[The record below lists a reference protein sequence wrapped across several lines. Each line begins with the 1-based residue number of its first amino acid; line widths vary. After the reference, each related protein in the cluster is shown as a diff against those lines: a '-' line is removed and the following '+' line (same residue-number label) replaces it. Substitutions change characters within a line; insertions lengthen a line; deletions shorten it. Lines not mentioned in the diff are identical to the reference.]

1 MYITELSVQ
10 GPAEASVFEDKVE
23 WFSDLLRRKA
33 DENAPAWAMRILE
46 AWTPV
51 FDGLQASIYWV
62 SSQDSAQHLELL
74 NAYACEREQLRASV
88 QLGEGLIGQA
98 ARSNRMVYL
107 DDRSRFRPTRATNL
121 SAVQPA
127 AYLVAPLV
135 YNLRVEGVIEMTL
148 IRRLEEHELTLLR
161 RMGAQLGAAL
171 HTLRNE
177 EVTRGLYAQMQ
188 LKNEE
193 LIAQD
198 EEMRQNLEEM
208 AATQEELRRTKD
220 EVERRQQQFERIASN
235 IPGAL
240 LQLHEFKD
248 NEQKLIR
255 YASPRV
261 SDFFGFQAA
270 EVLGQDLMKLVE
282 VHPDD
287 KRTFVEEDSRSFEG
301 GNFMMELRVRTAQK
315 PSYRWYLFR
324 GFVASLDDGSY
335 LSDIYIDDINERK
348 EQERELYVKTEV
360 FTSSNDS
367 IWILDGPNIIDCN
380 EASALLFGL
389 ESREDMIGTT
399 PFRWSPELQPD
410 GTPSDELAA
419 VRIHKAM
426 TDGFN
431 EFEWKHMRLNGETFD
446 CEVRLNRI
454 IVGDKVL
461 LSAFH
466 RDISYRKEME
476 RSMQAEIE
484 RLRKSEADSRQREIE
499 NLQHQYELFLDRLD
513 LGVFIVRGNGVP
525 FFANQRCIDLLGKGV
540 DPKATTN
547 DLSEVYAVYRAG
559 TDELYPVEELPVVQA
574 LGGKDVRADD
584 LEIVTH
590 TGRNRL
596 RVHGFPIRNEAGEIL
611 YGMATFDLIED

>member
-1 MYITELSVQ
+1 M
-10 GPAEASVFEDKVE
+10 
-23 WFSDLLRRKA
+23 
-33 DENAPAWAMRILE
+33 
-46 AWTPV
+46 
-51 FDGLQASIYWV
+51 
-62 SSQDSAQHLELL
+62 
-74 NAYACEREQLRASV
+74 
-88 QLGEGLIGQA
+88 
-98 ARSNRMVYL
+98 
-107 DDRSRFRPTRATNL
+107 
-121 SAVQPA
+121 
-127 AYLVAPLV
+127 
-135 YNLRVEGVIEMTL
+135 EMTL

-240 LQLHEFKD
+240 LQLHEFPD
-248 NEQKLIR
+248 NERKLIR

-261 SDFFGFQAA
+261 ADFFGFQAA
-270 EVLGQDLMKLVE
+270 DVLGQDLMKLIE

-287 KRTFVEEDSRSFEG
+287 KRTFVEEDSRSLKG
-301 GNFMMELRVRTAQK
+301 GRFMMELRVRTAQK
-315 PSYRWYLFR
+315 PSYRWYLFQ
-324 GFVASLDDGSY
+324 GFVSSLEDGSY

-389 ESREDMIGTT
+389 ESREDMIDTT

-454 IVGDKVL
+454 IFGEKVL

-476 RSMQAEIE
+476 RSMHAEID

-559 TDELYPVEELPVVQA
+559 SDELYPVEELPVVQA
-574 LGGKDVRADD
+574 LGGKDVRAED
-584 LEIVTH
+584 LEIVTPG
-590 TGRNRL
+590 GRNRL